1 MFNFGD
7 DKVVIRNNGKYIT
20 WQDLKKIICPI
31 ITALK
36 SDRRTKFVITCDSN
50 FEFVIN
56 FLAGIFSEKE
66 LYFLSDSTKINHFGD
81 EYIKNVE
88 SKPCEVF
95 ELKVPDFNEVII
107 NFYTSGSTGV
117 PKCVRKSLENMYL
130 ETVVMD
136 GLHPVEK
143 DLPFVS
149 TVKMS
154 HMFGFVYAFLYP
166 FLYGHVVDTDII
178 KFPEQ
183 IRKEKHVFVSSP
195 SFLDMMAKYD
205 DNPNPP
211 EMIYAAGDK
220 MPERIFEYFSKTSK
234 IFDSYGSTET
244 GTIGYRTS
252 FDEGFLTI
260 FGDVELISDNN
271 KGTIIKSPYFPEN
284 ELILNDN
291 IELSGKKF
299 KILGRND
306 RILKIQ
312 EKRISAE
319 EIETHLR
326 KEEFVED
333 AYCFKI
339 GEKAGAAI
347 VLTSEGKEKLLKNG
361 SVEMIKDLKSHLKQF
376 CEIIPQRWRFLP
388 EIPKTSAGK
397 IDKAKILKI
406 YNLNLSYPLIFDK
419 KITNGTAEI
428 TLAFLRNSNFFN
440 GHFPDVPILPGVVQL
455 LYAHKLAEDVFG
467 IELSQNKIKKIKFSR
482 VIKPDKKVI
491 LKLKNNELSI
501 DFTFTDNEKPFSSGT
516 FIK

>member
-7 DKVVIRNNGKYIT
+7 EKIVIRSNGKNIT
-20 WQDLKKIICPI
+20 QKELKQIILPI
-31 ITALK
+31 VCALK
-36 SDRRTKFVITCDSN
+36 SDKRNFFLINWEDNFDFIIKFLSGVFAGKELFLLSDRTKVDN
-50 FEFVIN
+50 
-56 FLAGIFSEKE
+56 
-66 LYFLSDSTKINHFGD
+66 FGD
-81 EYIKNVE
+81 EYIKTFTPKHDENINFNMLNLE
-88 SKPCEVF
+88 KVF
-95 ELKVPDFNEVII
+95 I
-107 NFYTSGSTGV
+107 NFYTSGSTGQ
-117 PKCVRKSLENMYL
+117 PKCAKKTLKNTVL
-130 ETVVMD
+130 ETEVMNKIFPANLD
-136 GLHPVEK
+136 I
-143 DLPFVS
+143 PFVS

-166 FLYGHVVDTDII
+166 FLYGHVIDTDII

-183 IRKEKHVFVSSP
+183 IKSGKYVFVSSP

-220 MPERIFEYFSKTSK
+220 MPERIFEYFSKTSR

-252 FDEGFLTI
+252 FDDGYLKI
-260 FGDVELISDNN
+260 FGDVELIPDED
-271 KGTIIKSPYFPEN
+271 KGTIIKSPYFLED
-284 ELILNDN
+284 ELLLNDN

-299 KILGRND
+299 KVLGRND

-319 EIETHLR
+319 EIETHLK

-333 AYCFKI
+333 ANCFKI
-339 GEKAGAAI
+339 GDKAGAAI
-347 VLTSEGKEKLLKNG
+347 VLTQSGREKLLETG
-361 SVEMIKDLKSHLKQF
+361 SVETIKGLKSNLKNH

-388 EIPKTSAGK
+388 EIPRTSAGK
-397 IDKAKILKI
+397 IDKSKIFKI
-406 YNLNLSYPLIFDK
+406 FNLNLSYPLIFDK
-419 KITNGTAEI
+419 KITDGTAEI

-455 LYAHKLAEDVFG
+455 LYAHKIAEDIFD
-467 IELSQNKIKKIKFSR
+467 IQLSQNKIKKIKFSR
-482 VIKPDKKVI
+482 VIKPDKKVL
-491 LKLKNNELSI
+491 LKLKNNELSV
-501 DFTFTDNEKPFSSGT
+501 DFTFTDEEKPFSSGT